1 MEIEGIL
8 QQKFEERTGVSQST
22 GNAWKIASYLVVI
35 PGMYER
41 KVAVEVSDGLSARIA
56 QFDGLIGKEVV
67 VSFDINAREY
77 QGKWYNSV
85 RAFGIKPKQAVAPA
99 PPTEVTAATVMNAP
113 TPAPATA
120 TVSDDDPPF

>member
-8 QQKFEERTGVSQST
+8 QQKFEERSGISQST
-22 GNAWKIASYLVVI
+22 GSTWKIANYLVIV

-41 KVAVEVSDGLSARIA
+41 KVAVEVSDGMSARIA
-56 QFDGLIGKEVV
+56 QFDALIGKEVV

-77 QGKWYNSV
+77 QGKWYNSL

-99 PPTEVTAATVMNAP
+99 PPASAPAT
-113 TPAPATA
+113 APATA
-120 TVSDDDPPF
+120 TVSEDDPPF

>member
-35 PGMYER
+35 PDMYER

-56 QFDGLIGKEVV
+56 QFDALIGKEVV

-99 PPTEVTAATVMNAP
+99 PPTVMNAP
-113 TPAPATA
+113 TPAPATS
-120 TVSDDDPPF
+120 TTKEDDEPPF

>member
-8 QQKFEERTGVSQST
+8 QQKFEERSGVSQST

-56 QFDGLIGKEVV
+56 QFDALIGKEVV

-85 RAFGIKPKQAVAPA
+85 RAFGIRPKQAVAIA
-99 PPTEVTAATVMNAP
+99 PPTEAAAPAPVT
-113 TPAPATA
+113 APATS
-120 TVSDDDPPF
+120 TTNEDDPPF